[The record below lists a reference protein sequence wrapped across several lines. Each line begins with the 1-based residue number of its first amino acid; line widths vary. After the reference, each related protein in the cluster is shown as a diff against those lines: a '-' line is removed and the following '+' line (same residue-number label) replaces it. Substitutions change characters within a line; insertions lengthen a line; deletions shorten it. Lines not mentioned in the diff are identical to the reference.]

1 MVVVR
6 EGVRWLARRGGQA
19 SIGLRLMKVWGVR
32 RVRRSGLAGEMP
44 LVPVR
49 WARVLRMR
57 YRQSYAL
64 VVVWELG
71 CPTHVVG
78 RFAQAVVVLGLVQ
91 VLHNGWQLVWL

>member
-1 MVVVR
+1 
-6 EGVRWLARRGGQA
+6 
-19 SIGLRLMKVWGVR
+19 MKVWGVR

-49 WARVLRMR
+49 WARVLRMNLAGELLLVGVHWARALRMR